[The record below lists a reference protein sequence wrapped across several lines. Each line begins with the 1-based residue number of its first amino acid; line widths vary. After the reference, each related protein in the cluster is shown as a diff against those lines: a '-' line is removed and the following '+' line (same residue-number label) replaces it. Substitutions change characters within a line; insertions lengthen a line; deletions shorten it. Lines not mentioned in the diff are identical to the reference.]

1 MDISDIKELYG
12 KYVIPSYF
20 KQDLCLVKGKGVWVT
35 DIAGKKYMDFFP
47 GWAVSGIGH
56 CHPLVVKRISAQAK
70 KIMHVSNNF
79 YSEAQPLL
87 AGEIIRYSFPGK
99 VFFSN
104 SGAEANE
111 GAIKLARK
119 YGSATGRYEIITMF
133 KSFHGRTL
141 ATLTA
146 TGQDKVK
153 AGFEPLPAGFKH
165 VHFND
170 IDAARNAV
178 TDKTV
183 AIMLEP
189 IQGEGGVN
197 VADKGYMHA
206 LRELCDRKD
215 LLLILDEVQTGM
227 GRTGEMFAFR
237 HYDIQPDVMTL
248 AKSLGGGMPIGAV
261 VAAAKVADV
270 LTPGSHAATFG
281 GSPIACAAALA
292 VFEAIEKGDLIENTV
307 KMGKYIVSK
316 LEEIKARNPV
326 IRKVKG
332 KGLMIGVELDMEDA
346 AQAANECMKKGL
358 LINCTQKNV
367 LRIMPPMTVREK
379 EIDRAMSILGKVLES
394 VL

>member
-1 MDISDIKELYG
+1 
-12 KYVIPSYF
+12 
-20 KQDLCLVKGKGVWVT
+20 
-35 DIAGKKYMDFFP
+35 
-47 GWAVSGIGH
+47 
-56 CHPLVVKRISAQAK
+56 
-70 KIMHVSNNF
+70 
-79 YSEAQPLL
+79 
-87 AGEIIRYSFPGK
+87 
-99 VFFSN
+99 
-104 SGAEANE
+104 
-111 GAIKLARK
+111 
-119 YGSATGRYEIITMF
+119 MF